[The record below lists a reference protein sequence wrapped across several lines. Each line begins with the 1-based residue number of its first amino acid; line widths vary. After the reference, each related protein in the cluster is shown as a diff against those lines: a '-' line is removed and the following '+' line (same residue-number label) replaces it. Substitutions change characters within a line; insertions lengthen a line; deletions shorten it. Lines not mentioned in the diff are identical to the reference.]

1 MMRSILAAAPAAVV
15 VMALA
20 GCGGGPTQAPSSG
33 FTGSSDCKSTKAEL
47 NTLVNQGVIGEIEA
61 EANGR
66 KLSGAALARVDR
78 YNDLLNSYL
87 GSRCHL

>member
-1 MMRSILAAAPAAVV
+1 MMRTILAAAPAVV
-15 VMALA
+15 VALA
-20 GCGGGPTQAPSSG
+20 LSGCGGGPAQAPTSG
-33 FTGSSDCKSTKAEL
+33 FTGSGDCKSTKAEL

-66 KLSGAALARVDR
+66 KLSTAAQARVER

-87 GSRCHL
+87 GSRCHV